1 MDLPINSTH
10 KIILDTSDFCHTVC
24 HTILDSDPVIEKVT
38 ELSWEVGAGL
48 FTALICFV
56 IGCIWKCRLV
66 LTCSWFY
73 CL

>member
-38 ELSWEVGAGL
+38 ELS
-48 FTALICFV
+48 
-56 IGCIWKCRLV
+56 
-66 LTCSWFY
+66 
-73 CL
+73 